1 MSILQVWLRISTRD
15 YKEQIQFPV
24 RMGHELGAS
33 ELQGQ
38 CSNRLVRLRDRSK
51 RNQLNFKKRN
61 NNNKKEKIT
70 KVKTNT

>member
-38 CSNRLVRLRDRSK
+38 CSNRLVRLSDRSK
-51 RNQLNFKKRN
+51 RHQLNIFKKRTTT
-61 NNNKKEKIT
+61 KKR
-70 KVKTNT
+70 